1 MKAEKRRL
9 RWPVYA
15 DASRMDAISK
25 IDVSIL
31 DLLRII
37 NGNLSMLETARIV
50 ARVINELRLAQ
61 KILNDVKSENY
72 EG

>member
-1 MKAEKRRL
+1 MKAEKRRK

-15 DASRMDAISK
+15 DCARMDAISK

-37 NGNLSMLETARIV
+37 NGNPSTLETARIV